1 MSIYADQSWVHR
13 FHDTLLST
21 YQQTSSIVRSLLDP
35 SMIHYDVSAAID
47 YHERLGTGI
56 ANDVIAPFAQT
67 VAQNLNHSRRSC
79 TLQSSDFTV
88 LVSDEN
94 TLRSMVNPTNGY
106 TQTILAGMNR
116 RADLHVINALIGTAA
131 TASITAGT
139 GAITAGTQ
147 AMLAAHQIGAAT
159 AMDLARIINAS
170 ELLSKKGVPND
181 GKRRFLYSPGQ
192 LRDILAIT
200 QASSSDFTKNQI
212 HDKGTINGLSWQG
225 YTWYEIADVIQD
237 DASTILQR
245 MLPVPSYRQCIAFH
259 PSSVGLSI
267 GKEIKTQLDAR
278 PDLQSRP
285 TQVRSSM
292 IMASV
297 RVWEGGV
304 VEVRALEN

>member
-1 MSIYADQSWVHR
+1 MSIYADQAWVHR

-21 YQQTSSIVRSLLDP
+21 YQQMSSIVRGLLDP

-56 ANDVIAPFAQT
+56 ANDVVAPFAQT

-116 RADLHVINALIGTAA
+116 RADLHVITALIGTAA
-131 TASITAGT
+131 TASVTAGT
-139 GAITAGTQ
+139 GAITAGSQ
-147 AMLAAHQIGAAT
+147 AMLAAHQIGAAS
-159 AMDLARIINAS
+159 AMDLARIINAN

-192 LRDILAIT
+192 LRDIMAIT

-225 YTWYEIADVIQD
+225 FTWYEIADVIQD
-237 DASTILQR
+237 DASTVLQR

-259 PSSVGLSI
+259 PSAVGLSI
-267 GKEIKTQLDAR
+267 GKEIKTQLDPR

-292 IMASV
+292 IMSAV

>member
-1 MSIYADQSWVHR
+1 
-13 FHDTLLST
+13 
-21 YQQTSSIVRSLLDP
+21 
-35 SMIHYDVSAAID
+35 
-47 YHERLGTGI
+47 
-56 ANDVIAPFAQT
+56 
-67 VAQNLNHSRRSC
+67 
-79 TLQSSDFTV
+79 
-88 LVSDEN
+88 
-94 TLRSMVNPTNGY
+94 
-106 TQTILAGMNR
+106 
-116 RADLHVINALIGTAA
+116 
-131 TASITAGT
+131 
-139 GAITAGTQ
+139 
-147 AMLAAHQIGAAT
+147 MLAAHQIGAAS
-159 AMDLARIINAS
+159 AMDLARIVNAN

-192 LRDILAIT
+192 LRDIMAIT

-225 YTWYEIADVIQD
+225 FTWYEIADVIQD

-245 MLPVPSYRQCIAFH
+245 MLPIPSYRQCIAFH
-259 PSSVGLSI
+259 PSAVGLSI

-292 IMASV
+292 IMAAV

>member
-1 MSIYADQSWVHR
+1 MSIYADQAWVHR

-21 YQQTSSIVRSLLDP
+21 YQQMSSIVRGLLDP
-35 SMIHYDVSAAID
+35 AMIHYDVSAAID

-56 ANDVIAPFAQT
+56 ANDVVAPFAQT

-116 RADLHVINALIGTAA
+116 RADLHVITALIGTAA
-131 TASITAGT
+131 TASVTAGT

-147 AMLAAHQIGAAT
+147 AMLAAHQIGAAS
-159 AMDLARIINAS
+159 AMDLARIINAN

-192 LRDILAIT
+192 LRDIMAIT

-225 YTWYEIADVIQD
+225 FTWYEIADVIQD

-245 MLPVPSYRQCIAFH
+245 MLPIPSYRQCIAFH
-259 PSSVGLSI
+259 PSAVGLSI
-267 GKEIKTQLDAR
+267 GKEIKTQLDAA
-278 PDLQSRP
+278 PWLQSRP

-292 IMASV
+292 IMSAV